1 MKKSIQL
8 AALAIAVMAS
18 TPVLAQVSN
27 FTGPSVGVNLDHVAV
42 TSEVRDSATGTDQNG
57 LGQSSVGASV
67 YGAYGVN
74 LSNNMVLS
82 VGASHS
88 LTNAKAYEVTNAGN
102 SAVAKLKNQSSVYLE
117 PGFLVSDK
125 TLAYGKVSYEAAKFT
140 TDQTGQTGTSNSL
153 HGMGYGFGIRTM
165 LDKAWSLQAE
175 IKHVKYGSTDVDATT
190 TSFQTTAN
198 IGSIGLGYK
207 F

>member
-1 MKKSIQL
+1 MKKSIEL
-8 AALAIAVMAS
+8 AALAIAVVAS

-27 FTGPSVGVNLDHVAV
+27 FTGPSVGLSLDHVAV

-67 YGAYGVN
+67 YGAYGFN

-82 VGASHS
+82 VGASYS
-88 LTNAKAYEVTNAGN
+88 LTNAKAYELTNGGN
-102 SAVAKLKNQSSVYLE
+102 SIVNKLKNQSSVYLE

-125 TLAYGKVSYEAAKFT
+125 TLAYGKVSYEAAKFAAEI
-140 TDQTGQTGTSNSL
+140 TGQTDESKNI
-153 HGMGYGFGIRTM
+153 HGVGYGFGIRTM
-165 LDKAWSLQAE
+165 IDKAWSLQAE
-175 IKHVKYGSTDVDATT
+175 IKHVKYGSADLDATT
-190 TSFQTTAN
+190 SLKTTAN